1 MRVDQICQILY
12 KLFPFFLS
20 FSSSLY
26 IYVHK
31 DSQVARMQSTV
42 SPMTSTDKFRR
53 AYDMGLPPAVIE
65 RHTKVLNYSSST
77 ATALAGQL
85 ENCVRLLRGH
95 CATLQYC
102 NEKIE
107 GALLTLGVDV
117 THSLLSSISGVI
129 EGLETVA
136 GTCKAMCESHF
147 EEVRQREDLFALLC
161 NMYVSLKERNEF
173 TERELRSIVAERD
186 RQNAAFD
193 KAVAY
198 VETLIAE
205 RTVWHEKNGYN
216 CVGLPLVEKSFSESC
231 HEALDVF
238 DRIAQEVRTPDG
250 MGLDCFLSNTD
261 TPGKLVKRWETIEDL
276 RHANGMPSARLQY
289 IPPRDEV
296 LLLREVLEMGT
307 GSRVLLRD
315 VREERNNLEENKR
328 KLCELGVTTL
338 ATLKRARAELN
349 GFREWLTGLEQRGH
363 PFNTFFEKFRGM
375 VLDLERKLKTND

>member
-1 MRVDQICQILY
+1 
-12 KLFPFFLS
+12 
-20 FSSSLY
+20 
-26 IYVHK
+26 
-31 DSQVARMQSTV
+31 MQSTV

-53 AYDMGLPPAVIE
+53 AYDIGLPPAVIE
-65 RHTKVLNYSSST
+65 RQTKVLNYSSST
-77 ATALAGQL
+77 AAALAGQL

-95 CATLQYC
+95 CATLHYC
-102 NEKIE
+102 NEEIE

-147 EEVRQREDLFALLC
+147 EEVRQREDLFASLC
-161 NMYVSLKERNEF
+161 NMYVTLKERNEF

-193 KAVAY
+193 RAVAY

-205 RTVWHEKNGYN
+205 RAVWHEKNGYN
-216 CVGLPLVEKSFSESC
+216 CVGLPLVEKLFSESC

-238 DRIAQEVRTPDG
+238 DRIAQETRTSDG
-250 MGLDCFLSNTD
+250 MSLDCILSNTD
-261 TPGKLVKRWETIEDL
+261 TPRKLVKRWEKIEDL

-296 LLLREVLEMGT
+296 LLLREVLKMGT

-315 VREERNNLEENKR
+315 VREERNNLEECKK
-328 KLCELGVTTL
+328 KLCEFGVTTL
-338 ATLKRARAELN
+338 ATLKLARAELN

-363 PFNTFFEKFRGM
+363 PFNTFFETFRGM
-375 VLDLERKLKTND
+375 IMDLERKLEANE

>member
-1 MRVDQICQILY
+1 MYL
-12 KLFPFFLS
+12 
-20 FSSSLY
+20 
-26 IYVHK
+26 HK
-31 DSQVARMQSTV
+31 GSQVATMQSTV

-65 RHTKVLNYSSST
+65 RQTKVLNYSSST
-77 ATALAGQL
+77 AAALAGQL

-95 CATLQYC
+95 CATLHYC
-102 NEKIE
+102 NEEIE

-147 EEVRQREDLFALLC
+147 EEVRQREDLFASLC
-161 NMYVSLKERNEF
+161 NMYVTLKERNEF

-193 KAVAY
+193 RAVAY

-205 RTVWHEKNGYN
+205 RAVWHEKNGYN
-216 CVGLPLVEKSFSESC
+216 CVGLPLVEKLFSESC

-238 DRIAQEVRTPDG
+238 DRIAQETRTPDG
-250 MGLDCFLSNTD
+250 MSLNCIPSNTD

-315 VREERNNLEENKR
+315 VREERNNLEECKK

-338 ATLKRARAELN
+338 ATLKLARAELN

-363 PFNTFFEKFRGM
+363 PFNTFFETFRGM
-375 VLDLERKLKTND
+375 IVDLERKLEANE